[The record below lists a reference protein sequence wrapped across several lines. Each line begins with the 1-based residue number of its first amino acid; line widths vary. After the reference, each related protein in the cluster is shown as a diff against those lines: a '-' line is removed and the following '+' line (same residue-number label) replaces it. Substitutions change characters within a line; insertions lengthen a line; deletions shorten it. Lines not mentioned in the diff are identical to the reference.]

1 MAFLIV
7 PVAFLLTVACGR
19 DTKVTE
25 AGEPIEVLRT
35 FYEAIVQSDSQTFN
49 SLLAPNVSPPVREG
63 LTFAL
68 DEMRGAS
75 EPQKTAMRE
84 KLSISNARTR
94 EVDANTVELD
104 VVFRDGVSTVQLRK
118 LNGRWLIS
126 HVK

>member
-1 MAFLIV
+1 
-7 PVAFLLTVACGR
+7 
-19 DTKVTE
+19 
-25 AGEPIEVLRT
+25 
-35 FYEAIVQSDSQTFN
+35 
-49 SLLAPNVSPPVREG
+49 